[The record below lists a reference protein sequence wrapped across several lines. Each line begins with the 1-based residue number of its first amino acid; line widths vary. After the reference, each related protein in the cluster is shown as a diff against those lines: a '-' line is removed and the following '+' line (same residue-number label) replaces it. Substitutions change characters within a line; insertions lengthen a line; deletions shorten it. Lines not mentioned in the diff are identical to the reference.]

1 MTTTTLPGGLAPLKI
16 TCTSS
21 NCAAD
26 LHCFK
31 TTIKL
36 AKANKT
42 GACRSCG
49 AEPIDWPR
57 VHGRQI
63 QDVSFTFEQ
72 LRRELIRHYFWH
84 LPFDE
89 KAINH
94 ARRKGRHQLHDAAR
108 HRLEKSVAK
117 AGMSFDGRQTPRE
130 GNTIFY
136 AQHAT
141 ASCCRTCIE
150 YWHAIP
156 KNGDLTADELSY
168 VSGLVIAYLDE
179 RLPDL
184 AGDSVMVP
192 VDRSALTRYGD
203 GPDGN

>member
-1 MTTTTLPGGLAPLKI
+1 MTATTSPTALAPLKI
-16 TCTSS
+16 TCTSA
-21 NCAAD
+21 NCDAD

-31 TTIKL
+31 ASRKL
-36 AKANKT
+36 ANENRT

-49 AEPIDWPR
+49 AELIDWER
-57 VHGRQI
+57 VHGRRPN
-63 QDVSFTFEQ
+63 DVVFTFEQ

-94 ARRKGRHQLHDAAR
+94 ARRKGRLRLHRAAR
-108 HRLEKSVAK
+108 HRLEMYVAK
-117 AGMSFDGRQTPRE
+117 AGMPFDGRQTPRQ

-150 YWHAIP
+150 YWHDIP
-156 KNGDLTADELSY
+156 KNRDLTAEELSY
-168 VSGLVIAYLDE
+168 LATLVIAYLDE
-179 RLPDL
+179 RIPDL
-184 AGDSVMVP
+184 DNNP
-192 VDRSALTRYGD
+192 VEVRGQRSSPAAKIGRTD
-203 GPDGN
+203 